1 MCTSVKRCTGARKRD
16 KAGEACYLV
25 CHDRKGATSPLD
37 LELSAV
43 TSKGASARGDGTL
56 WQKAAAVAEGDFAA
70 CMKQNCSCES
80 VGTTCTLEQS
90 SGDDRYLAVHIQVDG
105 IDNFRWQNAVTDYLK
120 GFCVCGW
127 WKTPTFWLRPLRK
140 RGSATVCSAGKD
152 QLSNIRCPYCGSHQA
167 RCIAGDFES
176 LLLRCSG
183 PS

>member
-80 VGTTCTLEQS
+80 VAEPPARWSNRQEMIAILLYMYKSMGSTT
-90 SGDDRYLAVHIQVDG
+90 
-105 IDNFRWQNAVTDYLK
+105 F
-120 GFCVCGW
+120 
-127 WKTPTFWLRPLRK
+127 
-140 RGSATVCSAGKD
+140 AGKM
-152 QLSNIRCPYCGSHQA
+152 
-167 RCIAGDFES
+167 
-176 LLLRCSG
+176 
-183 PS
+183 PSQIT